1 MGGHSM
7 LEDSFFKKYAFKLKS
22 KGYVAVSG
30 IEEDLESVAY
40 AMNGEYEEL
49 KEKKKQ
55 SGQSVNIYRRCVCG
69 RYGWAQRLKPSH
81 WGLES
86 YFKHFVFL
94 S

>member
-49 KEKKKQ
+49 KEKKKKWSKCKYLQ
-55 SGQSVNIYRRCVCG
+55 KMCV
-69 RYGWAQRLKPSH
+69 W
-81 WGLES
+81 
-86 YFKHFVFL
+86 
-94 S
+94 